1 MAKNI
6 VPSSFKT
13 HLVEQMVESLNEP
26 DPTLYYAFIGD
37 HLTTGS
43 TEDDVVTPTGSPREL
58 RINTYRNMIMAKQLE
73 ANDMRLMV
81 PRHNWVSGTV
91 YSEYD
96 DQDVKLYEKN
106 YFVVVDES
114 AYKHV
119 YKCLYNNFGVA
130 STVQPVFSDIS
141 YDAALYV
148 VGDDYYETSDG
159 YRWKYMYSIDSTTFS
174 KFATAEYIP
183 VTANT
188 TVENNAQN
196 GTIDVIRIEDGGKN
210 YNNYYSG
217 QFEINDLKVTG
228 DTFLYGL
235 KSDAGTAAGF
245 YGNTIIQLI
254 SGTGA
259 GLWSRVNTSYVLED
273 YGVVIEIAN
282 SFVTTPD
289 TTTTFEISPEVKVSS
304 DGTQSVDVVARAI
317 INADSSNSIS
327 KIEIL
332 NVGSNYTFATAEVLK
347 GTPAA
352 ADNSSQGVTI
362 SPTDATV
369 RPIIPPTGGHGAN
382 SSIELGAQSL
392 GIYVQFNSDEEG
404 VVSPVNSFSQF
415 GILRDPLFANVEI
428 FMTLPDLSG
437 PGSVGTFSP
446 GERFLQIETLR
457 LFDSITI
464 TQGNN
469 IIASDT
475 GNVWKDYLKSGDFIY
490 FTDGAATHWI
500 SQIEVGGVANNTN
513 LTMED
518 EPSVSITSGQ
528 AYLVKV
534 VSSGK
539 VNFVGTNYITGR
551 DVYNQIQKDLLIIGL
566 DTYATAVVAGTDVS
580 NRLGTETGD
589 VDMSKANQMFR
600 AIGNQTTGG
609 WIENRQIYQGTS
621 LEDSTAS
628 AYLHSAY
635 TDGGGNLVLS
645 FTNVLGSFSTGQQI
659 LGEVDGVLDA
669 NWTKYNPEIDSTSG
683 SIIYLQNNIPVE
695 RTENQTEEIRVI
707 LEF

>member
-6 VPSSFKT
+6 VPSNFKT
-13 HLVEQMVESLNEP
+13 HLIEQMVESLNEP

-37 HLTTGS
+37 HLTSGS

-119 YKCLYNNFGVA
+119 YKCLYNNFDSPSV
-130 STVQPVFSDIS
+130 TQPVFSDVS

-148 VGDDYYETSDG
+148 VGDDYYETDDG

-183 VTANT
+183 VVANT

-196 GTIDVIRIEDGGKN
+196 GTIDVIKIEDAGKN

-217 QFEINDLKVTG
+217 QFDINDIKVTG

-235 KSDAGTAAGF
+235 PTNAGTASGF
-245 YGNTIIQLI
+245 YGNTIIQLMT
-254 SGTGA
+254 GKGA
-259 GLWSRVNTSYVLED
+259 GLWSRINTSYVLED
-273 YGVVIEIAN
+273 YGVVIQIAN

-317 INADSSNSIS
+317 INADSSNSVS

-352 ADNSSQGVTI
+352 ADNSAQGPTI
-362 SPTDATV
+362 SPTDATI

-382 SSIELGAQSL
+382 SAIELGSEAL
-392 GIYVQFNSDEEG
+392 GVYVQFNSDEEG
-404 VVSPVNSFSQF
+404 VVSPVSTFSQF
-415 GILRDPLFANVEI
+415 GIMRDPLFANVEI

-437 PGSVGTFSP
+437 PGSIGTFSP
-446 GERFLQIETLR
+446 GENFIQFEKLR
-457 LFDSITI
+457 LFDTI
-464 TQGNN
+464 TVAQGNN
-469 IIASDT
+469 IIATDN
-475 GNVWKDYLKSGDFIY
+475 GNDWETYLKSGDLIY
-490 FTDGAATHWI
+490 FTDGASAHWI
-500 SQIEVGGVANNTN
+500 SAIEVGGVANNTN
-513 LTMED
+513 LTMEN
-518 EPSVSITSGQ
+518 EPPISISSGQ
-528 AYLVKV
+528 AYLVRT

-551 DVYNQIQKDLLIIGL
+551 DVYNQIQKDLLLIGL
-566 DTYATAVVAGTDVS
+566 DTFSITSVSGTDIN
-580 NRLGTETGD
+580 NRIGTEIGD
-589 VDMSKANQMFR
+589 VNMSKANQMFR
-600 AIGNQTTGG
+600 AIGTQTTGG
-609 WIENRQIYQGTS
+609 WVENRQIYQGTS

-635 TDGGGNLVLS
+635 TDQLNNLVLS
-645 FTNVLGSFSTGQQI
+645 FTNVLGSFSTGQEI